1 MTDRSDRPAAGAPD
15 RPAAGAP
22 VAPAATPFLTYRD
35 GDGEEQL
42 VRLGRTDERLTVGR
56 APERDI
62 RLDWDREVS
71 RLHAELERVGRDWT
85 VVDDGLSRNGT
96 FVNGQRISGRR
107 LLRDGDR
114 LRIGTTPFVYH
125 ALREHESATAVA
137 SDLPSVLKLSDA
149 QRRVLVALC
158 RPYKHHTQ
166 YVMPATNQQ
175 IADELVLS
183 VDAVKTHLRVL
194 FQKFGVEQLP
204 QNQKRATL
212 VERAFAAGMVGEHD
226 L

>member
-1 MTDRSDRPAAGAPD
+1 MTEVPGREAAGA
-15 RPAAGAP
+15 RTAP
-22 VAPAATPFLTYRD
+22 GATPFLAYRG
-35 GDGEEQL
+35 GDGEERQVQL
-42 VRLGRTDERLTVGR
+42 TGADRRLTVGR

-71 RLHAELERVGRDWT
+71 RLHAELEQVGHDWT

-114 LRIGTTPFVYH
+114 LRIGTTPLVFH
-125 ALREHESATAVA
+125 SGRGEHQSATAVA
-137 SDLPSVLKLSDA
+137 SDLPSVLRLSDA
-149 QRRVLVALC
+149 QRRVLIALC
-158 RPYKHHTQ
+158 RPYKHHTP

-194 FQKFGVEQLP
+194 FQKFGVEGLP
-204 QNQKRATL
+204 QNQKRARL
-212 VERAFAAGMVGEHD
+212 VERAFAAGMVGEQD